1 MTSLTSESTQL
12 KAATNQLMRDL
23 TTGVPGDLGR
33 MVRAMVGAN
42 SDGDAILSPPA
53 GPIRWASSL
62 LELCCC
68 VYKAPVERA
77 VPVGACLALLSI
89 ASSALDAAQ
98 DGHQD
103 LLSAYGAVLPPASDL
118 DRGSVRSDT
127 DGQEAPMPHDGIQK
141 PARTDSIALTANA
154 TTALIGL
161 AWQALFAHGPR
172 YGVEAPTLV
181 QIGQVIGE
189 RLVDVCEAQ
198 HRDLTLGRTSRL
210 SLEEY
215 DEIIAGKTGQIVG
228 TACEVGALLAGAAHH
243 RELWR
248 TLGVERA
255 VAQQLYDDYKDFQDD
270 LLHGSQVS
278 HPVLYG
284 LTVANSGQRET
295 ILTLLEQARS
305 GAFGAQ
311 VAVQE
316 LTVLL
321 QELGAEYYTLT
332 CMVLH
337 RNRALAALEGLR
349 LPTEAHVWL
358 HRWVMRVAPAII

>member
-1 MTSLTSESTQL
+1 
-12 KAATNQLMRDL
+12 
-23 TTGVPGDLGR
+23 
-33 MVRAMVGAN
+33 MV
-42 SDGDAILSPPA
+42 
-53 GPIRWASSL
+53 
-62 LELCCC
+62 
-68 VYKAPVERA
+68 
-77 VPVGACLALLSI
+77 
-89 ASSALDAAQ
+89 
-98 DGHQD
+98 
-103 LLSAYGAVLPPASDL
+103 
-118 DRGSVRSDT
+118 
-127 DGQEAPMPHDGIQK
+127 HDGIPK
-141 PARTDSIALTANA
+141 PAGTDSIALTANA

-161 AWQALFAHGPR
+161 AWQALFAHGPC

-198 HRDLTLGRTSRL
+198 HRDLTLGRTPRL

-215 DEIIAGKTGQIVG
+215 DEIIAGKTGQIDG
-228 TACEVGALLAGAAHH
+228 TACEVGALLAGAVHH

-248 TLGVERA
+248 SLGAERA

-270 LLHGSQVS
+270 LLHGGQVS

-295 ILTLLEQARS
+295 ILTLLEQTRS
-305 GAFGAQ
+305 GAIGAQ
-311 VAVQE
+311 MAVQE

-332 CMVLH
+332 GMVLH

-349 LPTEAHVWL
+349 LPTEPHEWL
-358 HRWVMRVAPAII
+358 HGWVMRVAPAII